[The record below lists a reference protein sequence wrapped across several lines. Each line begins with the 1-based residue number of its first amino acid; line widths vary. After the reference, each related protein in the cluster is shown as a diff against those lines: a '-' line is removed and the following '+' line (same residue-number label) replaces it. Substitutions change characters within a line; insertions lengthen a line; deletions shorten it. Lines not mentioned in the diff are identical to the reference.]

1 VIEVLAFPLVLVAAA
16 MFPKMKNNDKKTI
29 RMLFENTHYGIRKG
43 GELEIPVL
51 KKKEP
56 IMDGKDEI
64 GTTYVYSLPVGLK
77 GGNVEPD
84 LFSEALGKPVEV
96 EYKRGKGLSV
106 HVYNQDVRTLIP
118 FKEVPEPPMVE
129 VKGKEEQER
138 WVVPLGK
145 GLKGWLWHNFD
156 HVPHMTVAGTTRFGK
171 TVLLR
176 LIMTYLIMH
185 QPDDVEFYIIDLKGK
200 LEFNRYRNL
209 KQVKWIAGTPAEAL
223 DMLTHLTNEELTK
236 EAPFLG
242 VLEREMEYYE
252 ANYISNITETNIKK
266 RRFIIVD
273 EGAQLAPNNFT
284 SDKVVKIL
292 CQDKLSRISAVGG
305 ALGMRLIFGTQY
317 PTSKT
322 LSPNVKMNSDAKIS
336 FRLPAGY
343 ASEVAIDEYGAEKL
357 PSNQKGRAL
366 MKTHELKE
374 MQVPFIT
381 HAEAWKELERY
392 QDPFKVEGEPDNVI
406 SYQSEIDPTG
416 GNSQYP
422 RPSEVRHKGANPDD
436 SFFRNL

>member
-1 VIEVLAFPLVLVAAA
+1 
-16 MFPKMKNNDKKTI
+16 
-29 RMLFENTHYGIRKG
+29 
-43 GELEIPVL
+43 
-51 KKKEP
+51 
-56 IMDGKDEI
+56 MDGDVEI
-64 GTTYVYSLPVGLK
+64 GKTYLYTLPVGLK
-77 GGNVEPD
+77 GGNVEAD
-84 LFSEALGKPVEV
+84 LFAEALGKPVEV
-96 EYKRGKGLSV
+96 EYRRGKGLSV
-106 HVYNQDVRTLIP
+106 HVYYEDVRNLIP
-118 FKEVPEPPMVE
+118 FKEVPEPPTIE
-129 VKGKEEQER
+129 VKGKEMKER

-209 KQVKWIAGTPAEAL
+209 KQVKMIAGTPAEAL
-223 DMLTHLTNEELTK
+223 DLLTYLTHEDEENLGILEK
-236 EAPFLG
+236 E
-242 VLEREMEYYE
+242 MIYYE
-252 ANYISNITETNIKK
+252 RNYISNITETNIKK
-266 RRFIIVD
+266 RRFIIID

-284 SDKVVKIL
+284 SDKVTKIL
-292 CQDKLSRISAVGG
+292 CQDKLSRISGVGG

-357 PSNQKGRAL
+357 PSDQKGRAL

-381 HAEAWKELERY
+381 HADAWKELERY
-392 QDPFKVEGEPDNVI
+392 QDPLKTEGEPEDVI
-406 SYQSEIDPTG
+406 SYKPETIETG
-416 GNSQYP
+416 GHSKHP
-422 RPSEVRHKGANPDD
+422 GPSEVRHKGTDTKD